1 LGWSPSTPEG
11 GIDAEVVA
19 LDAFSTGALPARA
32 ALQGRIALLPDGDPP
47 ADSAMVALPAAQVG
61 RDDAESIRRSLARG
75 VVRMSLELINRI
87 TPGAAIVNNVI
98 AGISGRD

>member
-1 LGWSPSTPEG
+1 MH
-11 GIDAEVVA
+11 A
-19 LDAFSTGALPARA
+19 LTEPRGNGAFFHAPDDQLSARGFTFSTAIG
-32 ALQGRIALLPDGDPP
+32 
-47 ADSAMVALPAAQVG
+47 ALPAAQVG

-98 AGISGRD
+98 AGISGRTIRADKPGE